1 MSLWTNVIFRLVSL
15 QIYVASDWCCFL
27 SFFRFWLI
35 TLYITLI
42 CRIRLMSLQKFR
54 HLPLPTFA
62 RCSGEDFTYL
72 KIAKCLGKRMKMV
85 MWVFCRE
92 LLHAKN
98 SFKNTKGKLSK
109 FSILTQVWTMFSRAE
124 KCTAVRS
131 AVKFNKLAPGSPI
144 VGIFASCKMPALA
157 SEFAHFA
164 SVQK

>member
-1 MSLWTNVIFRLVSL
+1 MFVTADFQYVTLDQCHFQTR
-15 QIYVASDWCCFL
+15 VASDLCRFRLILLPSFL
-27 SFFRFWLI
+27 SFL
-35 TLYITLI
+35 TYNVSDITLI

-98 SFKNTKGKLSK
+98 IVLKIQRESYPNLVFWLKFEPCFHGQKNALQWGLQWN
-109 FSILTQVWTMFSRAE
+109 SINWHLG
-124 KCTAVRS
+124 
-131 AVKFNKLAPGSPI
+131 LP
-144 VGIFASCKMPALA
+144 
-157 SEFAHFA
+157 
-164 SVQK
+164 

>member
-1 MSLWTNVIFRLVSL
+1 MPTTDYFRKSVLTSAAFDVCHCRLSVCHFGPMSFSDSCRFRFMSLQTDIASFVSF
-15 QIYVASDWCCFL
+15 FL
-27 SFFRFWLI
+27 SD
-35 TLYITLI
+35 ITLI

-98 SFKNTKGKLSK
+98 IVLKIQRENYPNLVFWLKFEPCFHGQKNALQWGLQWN
-109 FSILTQVWTMFSRAE
+109 SINWHLG
-124 KCTAVRS
+124 
-131 AVKFNKLAPGSPI
+131 LP
-144 VGIFASCKMPALA
+144 
-157 SEFAHFA
+157 
-164 SVQK
+164 

>member
-1 MSLWTNVIFRLVSL
+1 MGPQLIISGKVCLPL
-15 QIYVASDWCCFL
+15 QLSMFVTADLQYVTLDQCRFQTRVASDWYCFL
-27 SFFRFWLI
+27 RFFRFWLI

-98 SFKNTKGKLSK
+98 IVLKILRENYPNLVFWLKFEPCFHGQKNALQWGLQWN
-109 FSILTQVWTMFSRAE
+109 SINWHLG
-124 KCTAVRS
+124 
-131 AVKFNKLAPGSPI
+131 LP
-144 VGIFASCKMPALA
+144 
-157 SEFAHFA
+157 
-164 SVQK
+164 